1 MLVVSSLARVE
12 VPAAL
17 WRKHRLGELESVD
30 AEILTAAFEADYH
43 GASDTEPRFAAI
55 ALSTQILDG
64 AAELTA
70 TQGLRALDAIQ
81 LASALAARRADS
93 DVTAFACYDA
103 DLRLAAAKHR
113 FGLVPADE
121 RR

>member
-1 MLVVSSLARVE
+1 ME

-17 WRKHRLGELESVD
+17 WRKHRLGELESGD
-30 AEILTAAFEADYH
+30 AENLTGAFEADYH
-43 GASDTEPRFAAI
+43 RARDTEPRFAAI
-55 ALSTQILDG
+55 ALSTQILDEG
-64 AAELTA
+64 AELAA

-93 DVTAFACYDA
+93 DVTDFACYDA

-113 FGLVPADE
+113 FALVPRGD
-121 RR
+121 